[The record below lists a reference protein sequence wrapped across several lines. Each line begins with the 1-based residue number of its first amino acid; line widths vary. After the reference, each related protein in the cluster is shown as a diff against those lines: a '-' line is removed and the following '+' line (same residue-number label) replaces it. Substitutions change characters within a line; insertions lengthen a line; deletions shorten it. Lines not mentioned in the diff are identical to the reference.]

1 MHTYACV
8 HVVRPICLKI
18 PSNLLHMEL
27 THTQVHKYD
36 FSNRYGYLLHVDVV
50 QIWITVIKWL
60 ENHLNVF
67 ERWNDP

>member
-1 MHTYACV
+1 MALHACV
-8 HVVRPICLKI
+8 HAVRPICLKI

-36 FSNRYGYLLHVDVV
+36 FSNRFGYALHVDVV

-60 ENHLNVF
+60 EIT
-67 ERWNDP
+67 